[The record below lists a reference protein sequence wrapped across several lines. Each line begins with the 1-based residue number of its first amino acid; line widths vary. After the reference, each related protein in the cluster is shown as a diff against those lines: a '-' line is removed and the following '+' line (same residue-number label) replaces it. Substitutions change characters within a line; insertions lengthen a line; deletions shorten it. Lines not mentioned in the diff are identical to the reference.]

1 MIKRILL
8 GKTYTLAG
16 MEVTVQKVKKGIWF
30 YNNFAWRQED
40 EVHYTSLQDGK
51 TLMLTSRASDFRKN
65 AVLNAKC

>member
-16 MEVTVQKVKKGIWF
+16 VEVTVQKVKKGVWF

-40 EVHYTSLQDGK
+40 EVYYTSLQDGK
-51 TLMLTSRASDFRKN
+51 RVTLTCRSVDFRQN
-65 AVLNAKC
+65 ATLKV